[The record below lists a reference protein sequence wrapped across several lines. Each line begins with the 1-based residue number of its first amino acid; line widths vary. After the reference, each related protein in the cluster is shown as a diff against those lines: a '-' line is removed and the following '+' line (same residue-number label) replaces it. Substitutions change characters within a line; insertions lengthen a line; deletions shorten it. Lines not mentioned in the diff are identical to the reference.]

1 MAKKEPRGTRDMN
14 SGGSQEHKRNNGGN
28 RDHDRQSM
36 QAGSRSGQSRT
47 GNEWRGVDRER
58 SGGRDM
64 DTRHAGRGRDME
76 DMSQDMSR
84 YSMSEENNRG
94 RNQQWS
100 GRGSERG
107 SRSRGGRYPMDN
119 LTYNVVTVL
128 HEKSK
133 GLEAFDRYLQDA
145 RGDDVEDLLMEIREQ
160 DERAIE
166 ELQDHLHRLLNQSG
180 RGRRV
185 A

>member
-1 MAKKEPRGTRDMN
+1 MAKKEPRGTREMN
-14 SGGSQEHKRNNGGN
+14 SGRNQERNRGNGENRGGN
-28 RDHDRQSM
+28 ERQATSGG
-36 QAGSRSGQSRT
+36 ARSGQART
-47 GNEWRGVDRER
+47 GSEWREMDRQPG
-58 SGGRDM
+58 GGRGT
-64 DTRHAGRGRDME
+64 DTRHAGGGRFDE
-76 DMSQDMSR
+76 TSHDMSR
-84 YSMSEENNRG
+84 YDMESNTRGGNR
-94 RNQQWS
+94 QS
-100 GRGSERG
+100 G
-107 SRSRGGRYPMDN
+107 SRGGRGQGGGQFPMDN

-145 RGDDVEDLLMEIREQ
+145 RGDDVADLLEEIREQ

-166 ELQDHLHRLLNQSG
+166 ELQEHLHRLLSQGN